1 MSEII
6 VVYKEVYQEPIL
18 IKIEN
23 SIESFEKIIGGEI
36 RIIEYENYIIVCRKD
51 NKNLKP
57 NIYVRT
63 DYVGIGE
70 TIRGN
75 LFLVNRNSNGYYT
88 LNKEQ
93 AVNAIYLLKNKA
105 FNNKGFDGRGKYIG
119 KRKKIKKYGDYEQPF
134 SMFKN
139 DENRK
144 LEDNTG
150 LSTNYT
156 NESENG
162 LILNS
167 DEVFKMLLSMQS
179 IILKFIKEHSN

>member
-1 MSEII
+1 
-6 VVYKEVYQEPIL
+6 
-18 IKIEN
+18 
-23 SIESFEKIIGGEI
+23 
-36 RIIEYENYIIVCRKD
+36 
-51 NKNLKP
+51 
-57 NIYVRT
+57 
-63 DYVGIGE
+63 
-70 TIRGN
+70 
-75 LFLVNRNSNGYYT
+75 
-88 LNKEQ
+88 
-93 AVNAIYLLKNKA
+93 
-105 FNNKGFDGRGKYIG
+105 
-119 KRKKIKKYGDYEQPF
+119 
-134 SMFKN
+134 MFKN